1 MMTDN
6 LKVWDSFG
14 KTDPTYTKSNG
25 YGSNASTA
33 ITPMYMVKL
42 ATKTLGPI
50 GEGWGYVVKEERF
63 DNGKPVI
70 LVPGDKGKGTLP
82 VYMLDNGSI
91 VFEKIHTLL
100 LEMWIKDKSNTFLQF
115 GHTKYSY
122 LTKNGD
128 YYVDDEYGKKSLTD
142 AMTKCLSLIGVCSD
156 IYMGEFDD
164 KNYQEVAKLENDLK
178 KADNKDAEYA
188 NKIEEFN
195 GFIIDRIK
203 AMELCPSFDSMA
215 KVYGLAANKLDRE
228 APILNIDAAESKQPL
243 DKKYF
248 ELEAKFIKGESNE
261 IV

>member
-1 MMTDN
+1 MSDN

-164 KNYQEVAKLENDLK
+164 KNYQEVAKLESDLK
-178 KADNKDAEYA
+178 KADDKDAEY
-188 NKIEEFN
+188 KSKSDQFYDYIK
-195 GFIIDRIK
+195 DKIK
-203 AMELCPSFDSMA
+203 AMGMCPDFTSMQS
-215 KVYGLAANKLDRE
+215 VYAMAAQKIDRE
-228 APILNIDAAESKQPL
+228 SPILGINPADAKKEL
-243 DKKYF
+243 DAKYF
-248 ELEAKFIKGESNE
+248 ELEAKFKGESNE
-261 IV
+261 TV

>member
-1 MMTDN
+1 MSDN

-25 YGSNASTA
+25 HGRNASTS

-63 DNGKPVI
+63 DNGKPIV
-70 LVPGDKGKGTLP
+70 LVPGDKSKGTLP

-100 LEMWIKDKSNTFLQF
+100 LEMWTKDKSNTFLQF

-128 YYVDDEYGKKSLTD
+128 YFVDDEYGKKSLTD

-178 KADNKDAEYA
+178 KADNKDAECA
-188 NKIEEFN
+188 NKLEEFSS
-195 GFIIDRIK
+195 FIKDRIK
-203 AMELCPSFDSMA
+203 AMELCPNFDSMA
-215 KVYGLAANKLDRE
+215 KVYGLAANKVDRE
-228 APILNIDAAESKQPL
+228 APILNINAAESKQPL
-243 DKKYF
+243 DAKYF
-248 ELEAKFIKGESNE
+248 ELEAKFKGEKK
-261 IV
+261 